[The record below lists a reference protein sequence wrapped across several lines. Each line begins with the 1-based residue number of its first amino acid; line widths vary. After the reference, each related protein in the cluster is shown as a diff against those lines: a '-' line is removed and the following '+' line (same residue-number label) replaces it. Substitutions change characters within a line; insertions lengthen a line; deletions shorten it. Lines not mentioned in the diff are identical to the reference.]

1 MVLKACIFDLDGV
14 IVDTAKYHYLA
25 WKRLAEG
32 LGFHFTEHDN
42 ERLKG
47 VSRFDSLKILLSIGK
62 IEKTEQEFEE
72 LAAIKNQ
79 WYVEYVS
86 RLTPS
91 EILPGTLEILD
102 FLKKRNIPVA
112 IGSSSR
118 NARIILSCIGLESAF
133 GSIVDGTRIAR
144 AKPDPE
150 VFTKAAD
157 DLGVNYSECIVFEDA
172 FTGIEAAKNAGMKAV
187 GIGAPDILIQADLV
201 IPSLDKLDYNK
212 LFEL

>member
-25 WKRLAEG
+25 WKRLAES
-32 LGFHFTEHDN
+32 LGFIFTEQDN

-47 VSRFDSLKILLSIGK
+47 VSRFDSLRILLSIGK

-187 GIGAPDILIQADLV
+187 GIGALDILIQADLV